1 MKTRKCYKIG
11 GKNNEIKEKDVVI
24 DLLATVIH
32 NRKKYGGLFD
42 IQNIDF
48 NKNSC
53 PDKVIRLIIDI
64 MGLDEE
70 EKQVEKDKNANILTK
85 DIITQIKEDKKGG
98 RKNKRNKTRK
108 PRKKK

>member
-1 MKTRKCYKIG
+1 
-11 GKNNEIKEKDVVI
+11 
-24 DLLATVIH
+24 
-32 NRKKYGGLFD
+32 
-42 IQNIDF
+42 
-48 NKNSC
+48 
-53 PDKVIRLIIDI
+53 